1 MSKPENGNM
10 EKHSWKSQ
18 VEGYPVEHLDDAE
31 IRVVRV
37 FGVVW
42 KKYPIGIAHVFGG
55 KLHDKVSEIEFLL
68 HRVSYKL
75 LREINGDLRV

>member
-37 FGVVW
+37 FGVV
-42 KKYPIGIAHVFGG
+42 
-55 KLHDKVSEIEFLL
+55 
-68 HRVSYKL
+68 
-75 LREINGDLRV
+75 